1 MLLMPPSLMENHKEA
16 MISFEGASVSGGPG
30 GPRMWNVCR
39 HMRMI
44 PKENDK
50 EERDADDQLDHRD
63 NQKFADHMKVG
74 QSDGCRDSCCCN

>member
-1 MLLMPPSLMENHKEA
+1 
-16 MISFEGASVSGGPG
+16 
-30 GPRMWNVCR
+30 
-39 HMRMI
+39 MRMI

-74 QSDGCRDSCCCN
+74 QSVGCMGSRSNQANSYV

>member
-1 MLLMPPSLMENHKEA
+1 
-16 MISFEGASVSGGPG
+16 
-30 GPRMWNVCR
+30 MWNVCR

-74 QSDGCRDSCCCN
+74 QSVGCGGSRSNYANKLCLRFLRVGT